1 MERVFNRNITKRNL
15 ENSVLSKSTI
25 SEFLETLSAEE
36 FDILWDLTDKDLTL
50 DQIAARNGFS
60 ISQVNT
66 IRQNLARKSTRLI

>member
-25 SEFLETLSAEE
+25 SEFLQTLSAEE
-36 FDILWDLTDKDLTL
+36 FDILWDLTDKQLTL
-50 DQIAARNGFS
+50 NQIATRNGFS

-66 IRQNLARKSTRLI
+66 IRQSLARKSDHLR